1 MGSFIN
7 DVARMFRR
15 IFEMLH
21 LLENQHRFRENAPR
35 GSTVMSYFIVV
46 FRFVSIS
53 SDLSSR
59 VYDYDL

>member
-7 DVARMFRR
+7 DIARMFRR

-21 LLENQHRFRENAPR
+21 LLGNQHRFRENAPR
-35 GSTVMSYFIVV
+35 GSTVISYFIVV
-46 FRFVSIS
+46 FLFVSIF
-53 SDLSSR
+53 SDLSGR